1 VRARKLDAGA
11 DFIFEPRALVWHK
24 IPAKRLTY
32 RYFWLR
38 CYAENYQRPTY
49 PPCSPRSTFC
59 RWNGGTYWRCSHVV
73 SRVAFATRFCALIQE
88 AWGERSQLRPGSCS
102 LLRASASVRS
112 AGDTQRILP
121 RKRRRLPI
129 PCPSSELLPS
139 ASHTLSMDGSITSY
153 FH

>member
-1 VRARKLDAGA
+1 MCFRREVFNSVGVFNTGVGRTDNHLPLGCEDTELCVRARKLDAGA

-73 SRVAFATRFCALIQE
+73 SRVA
-88 AWGERSQLRPGSCS
+88 
-102 LLRASASVRS
+102 
-112 AGDTQRILP
+112 
-121 RKRRRLPI
+121 
-129 PCPSSELLPS
+129 
-139 ASHTLSMDGSITSY
+139 
-153 FH
+153 